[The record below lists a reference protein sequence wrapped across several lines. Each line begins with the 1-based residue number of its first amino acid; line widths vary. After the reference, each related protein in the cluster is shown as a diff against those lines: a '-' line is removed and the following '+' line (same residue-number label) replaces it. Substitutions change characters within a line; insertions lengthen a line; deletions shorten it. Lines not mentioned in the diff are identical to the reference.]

1 MKAIVFG
8 GTGFIGSHLV
18 EQLQMGG
25 HTVTAAVRNT
35 SKIDFLESLGV
46 EIVRVD
52 FSNNEEI
59 SKVIKGHSVV
69 YNCTADTHLGTATE
83 LYQEPEIQL
92 ARTLITL
99 AAEEGVL
106 KFIQLSTIVV
116 YDFQTSEP
124 IAETYVTKPEYPIQ
138 KIKLEKDRVVQEIG
152 RREGIS
158 TIIVR
163 PASAIGLR
171 DVKSFFARLL
181 TAHEHDQFPLAGD
194 GEAIVSLVNTAD
206 IGRAMVFLGEIP
218 EQKGDNGIYLVKGFD
233 TTWGQLKEEIDRVV
247 GRKAMVTEV
256 PKTDT
261 SFAGKTLQVNRIWD
275 DSKIRT
281 LGFKP
286 QFSLQ
291 ETVVDA
297 VNDKKNRST
306 K

>member
-8 GTGFIGSHLV
+8 GTGFIGSHVV
-18 EQLQMGG
+18 EQLQLGG

-35 SKIDFLESLGV
+35 SNIDFLERLGV
-46 EIVRVD
+46 EILRID
-52 FSNNEEI
+52 FSNKEEI
-59 SKVIKGHSVV
+59 SNVIKGHSVV

-83 LYQEPEIQL
+83 NQEEPEIQL

-99 AAEEGVL
+99 AAEEGVSR
-106 KFIQLSTIVV
+106 FIQLSTIVV

-138 KIKLEKDRVVQEIG
+138 RIKLEKDKIVKEIG
-152 RREGIS
+152 VREGIS

-171 DVKSFFARLL
+171 DVTSFFSRLL
-181 TAHEHDQFPLAGD
+181 TAHEHDQFPLARD
-194 GEAIVSLVNTAD
+194 GEASVSLVNTRD
-206 IGRAMVFLGEIP
+206 IGRAMVLLGEIS
-218 EQKGDNGIYLVKGFD
+218 EQNSDNGIYLVKGFD

-275 DSKIRT
+275 DSKIRA

-286 QFSLQ
+286 EFSLQ
-291 ETVVDA
+291 ETVVEA
-297 VNDKKNRST
+297 INDIKK
-306 K
+306 